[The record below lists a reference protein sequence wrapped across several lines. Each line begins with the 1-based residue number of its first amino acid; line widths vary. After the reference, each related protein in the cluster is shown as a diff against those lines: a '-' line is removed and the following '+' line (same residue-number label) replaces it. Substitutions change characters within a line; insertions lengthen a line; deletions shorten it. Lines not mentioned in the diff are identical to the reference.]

1 MKKQTHQSIILHIHR
16 RKHKGDTTMPK
27 ANSRKKKNVN
37 KNRVTVLIAAV
48 LLIAALAAGIFLFG
62 KFKDDSAD
70 ETTASTAQPT
80 TQTSTTQAETVKLKN
95 PLTGVDGLS
104 DTAAGKRPIAVVVEN
119 SPAARPQWGLC
130 SADIVIEGVV
140 EGGITR
146 MLWLYADVNTI
157 PKVGPLRSARHDFVE
172 MAEGLNA
179 VFVHWGWS
187 NVAEDAI
194 NSRKVD
200 HINGLNGVY
209 FFRDNSRNVDSEHRG
224 YTNGESIATALKDKN
239 INTMVSAAYAAPFRF
254 VKENALRTPAGGACE
269 KVSFAFSSAYR
280 HDFRYNGADR
290 LYYNYMNESPM
301 LEDGGKQ
308 MVVTNVIL
316 LYCPVAS
323 YSNTILM
330 EMDLTGGSGLYVSNG
345 ASETITW
352 KKGNTPGALL
362 RLYAADGSEL
372 PLNPGKSYIGLVP
385 AAQSGNTAIISG

>member
-1 MKKQTHQSIILHIHR
+1 
-16 RKHKGDTTMPK
+16 MPK
-27 ANSRKKKNVN
+27 ASRQKKKNVN

-48 LLIAALAAGIFLFG
+48 LLITALIAGIFLFG
-62 KFKDDSAD
+62 KFKNDPAD

-80 TQTSTTQAETVKLKN
+80 TQPPATQAEAVKLKN
-95 PLTGVDGLS
+95 PLTGVAGLG
-104 DTAAGKRPIAVVVEN
+104 DTAAGQRPIAVVVEN
-119 SPAARPQWGLC
+119 APPARPQWGLC
-130 SADIVIEGVV
+130 SPDIVIEGVV

-187 NVAEDAI
+187 YVAEDAI
-194 NSRKVD
+194 ISRKID

-239 INTMVSAAYAAPFRF
+239 INTQVGETYAAPFKF
-254 VKENALRTPAGGACE
+254 VKENAVRTPGGSACE
-269 KVSFAFSSAYR
+269 KVSFAFSSSYK
-280 HDFRYNGADR
+280 HDFRYNTADKI
-290 LYYNYMNESPM
+290 YYNYMNDDPM
-301 LEDGGKQ
+301 LEDGGRQ
-308 MVVTNVIL
+308 MAVTNVIL

-323 YSNTILM
+323 YDNTILM

-352 KKGNTPGALL
+352 KKGNTPTAPLK
-362 RLYAADGSEL
+362 LYAADGTEL
-372 PLNPGKSYIGLVP
+372 QLNPGKSYIGFVP
-385 AAQSGNTAIISG
+385 AAQSGSTVIA

>member
-1 MKKQTHQSIILHIHR
+1 
-16 RKHKGDTTMPK
+16 MPK

-80 TQTSTTQAETVKLKN
+80 TQTSTTQAEAVKLKN

-146 MLWLYADVNTI
+146 MLWLYADVNAI

-172 MAEGLNA
+172 MAEGLDA
-179 VFVHWGWS
+179 IFVHWGWS
-187 NVAEDAI
+187 NIAEAAI
-194 NSRKVD
+194 NARKVD
-200 HINGLNGVY
+200 HINGLNGEY
-209 FFRDNSRNVDSEHRG
+209 FFRDNTRNVDSEHRG
-224 YTNGESIATALKDKN
+224 YTDGINIARAISDKKFDMQ
-239 INTMVSAAYAAPFRF
+239 TGASYAAPFKF
-254 VKENALRTPAGGACE
+254 VGNNAPATPSGGLCQS
-269 KVSFAFSSAYR
+269 VSFEFSSSYK
-280 HDFRYNGADR
+280 HEFKYNTGES
-290 LYYNYMNESPM
+290 LYYNYMNASPM

-308 MVVTNVIL
+308 MAVTNVIV
-316 LYCPVAS
+316 LYCPVSVADAAGH
-323 YSNTILM
+323 M

-352 KKGNTPGALL
+352 KKGNTPDAMLKL
-362 RLYAADGSEL
+362 FASDGSEL
-372 PLNPGKSYIGLVP
+372 QLNQGKSYIGLVP
-385 AAQSGNTAIISG
+385 AAQSGKTLIVTGETPTE